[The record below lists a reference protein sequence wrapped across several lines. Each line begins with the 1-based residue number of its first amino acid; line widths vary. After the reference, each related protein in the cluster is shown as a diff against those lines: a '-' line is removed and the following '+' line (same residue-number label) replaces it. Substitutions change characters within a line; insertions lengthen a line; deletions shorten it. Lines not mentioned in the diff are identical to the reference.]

1 MSIRQITIIGHR
13 ALDQRTRKV
22 KEVTDDIRTLVA
34 DMLETNEAADG
45 AGLAAPQVGSRW
57 RLFVYSC
64 TDATGTEHRGHVLN
78 PVLERFG
85 PLELDEEWLEG
96 CLSVPGEGFP
106 TARFRG
112 ARVRGTDLDGHE
124 VLLEDEGGILARA
137 LQHEV
142 DHLDGKLYI
151 DRLSPAL
158 RREARDAI
166 TARGWRDQGRLS
178 WDPSRLSQED
188 V

>member
-1 MSIRQITIIGHR
+1 
-13 ALDQRTRKV
+13 
-22 KEVTDDIRTLVA
+22 
-34 DMLETNEAADG
+34 ML
-45 AGLAAPQVGSRW
+45 GSRCAA
-57 RLFVYSC
+57 RSRACYPAPSTPVPS
-64 TDATGTEHRGHVLN
+64 TAHRG
-78 PVLERFG
+78 
-85 PLELDEEWLEG
+85 
-96 CLSVPGEGFP
+96 GEGFP

-112 ARVRGTDLDGHE
+112 ARVRGTDLDGRE
-124 VLLEDEGGILARA
+124 VLLEDEGGVLARA

-166 TARGWRDQGRLS
+166 TARGWRDRGRLS

>member
-1 MSIRQITIIGHR
+1 MTVRPITMIGHR
-13 ALDQRTRKV
+13 ALAQRTRPV
-22 KEVTDDIRTLVA
+22 REVTPELRTLVA
-34 DMLETNEAADG
+34 DMIETNDAADG

-57 RLFVYSC
+57 RLFVYAC
-64 TDATGTEHRGHVLN
+64 PDASGTLHRGVVLN

-85 PLELDEEWLEG
+85 PLELDEETLEG

-112 ARVRGTDLDGHE
+112 ARVRGTDLEGRE
-124 VLLEDEGGILARA
+124 VLLEDEGGVLARA

-142 DHLDGKLYI
+142 DHLDGRLYLE
-151 DRLSPAL
+151 RLSPAL
-158 RREARDAI
+158 RREALDAV
-166 TARGWRDQGRLS
+166 TARGWRARGLLS
-178 WDPSRLSQED
+178 WDPTTTDQDR